1 MRRLFQE
8 NLRVVESR
16 FLWANIVVI
25 TIVSTLLLRL
35 WYVQIY
41 KGEYYR
47 EISEN
52 NRIQYIEIPAP
63 RGIIYDRDGQVV
75 LGNRP
80 YFDLVYIPQFVKD
93 TDQTFKILSRLLH
106 VPVSIFERRLNMVKG
121 QAKFLPVNLKRN
133 LSLHEVATIESNKIF
148 LPGIDVAQA
157 PRRDYKPVTPSHM
170 VGYLGEIGK
179 KEILQNNDET
189 PDNPYRAGDL
199 IGKQGLEARWER
211 HLRGTRGNR
220 LIQVDAFGRQIDSL
234 EKGATSLPE
243 VPAVPGSD
251 LVLSIDLDLQTVA
264 RDAFKG
270 KNGAVVA
277 IDPRNGEILAMVS
290 EPGYDPNVYQNGLS
304 EEKYRSLVANPFKPF
319 LDKTTGGVFMPGST
333 YKAVVAI
340 AGLEEGVINQNSTF
354 FCPGHYT
361 LGGRVFQ
368 CHQHSGHGTV
378 NLRRAL
384 MKSCDVF
391 FYNVGV
397 ELGVDRIAKYAQMFG
412 LGAKLGV
419 GLNMEMPG
427 LVPTT
432 AWKKLTLR
440 LPWTAGE
447 TPSVA
452 IGQGAINMTP
462 MQMASLYATIAND
475 GKQFRPHVVKRIVN
489 RIGETVL
496 TEEPELLRNLTA
508 IRKDTWRAVKEGL
521 TAVVMDKEG
530 TGNKAQVPGISVA
543 GKSGSVQVVSLS
555 KNQGKKQA
563 NVSME
568 WREHAMFTAFA
579 PTEAP
584 EIAIAIVSEHDV
596 KSGGGASA
604 GPIAG
609 KILNAYFDMKK
620 KRGLAAAQGR
630 IAVKDE
636 STKGGRDVRNN

>member
-16 FLWANIVVI
+16 FLWANILVI
-25 TIVSTLLLRL
+25 TVVSTLLVRL

-41 KGEYYR
+41 KGEFYR
-47 EISEN
+47 AISEN

-63 RGIIYDRDGQVV
+63 RGIIYDRNGQVV

-93 TDQTFKILSRLLH
+93 TGQTFKILSRLLH
-106 VPVSIFERRLNMVKG
+106 VPVSIFERRLNLVKG
-121 QAKFLPVNLKRN
+121 QAKYLPVILKRN
-133 LSLHEVATIESNKIF
+133 LTLHEVATIESNKIF
-148 LPGIDVAQA
+148 LRGIDVTHA
-157 PRRDYKPVTPSHM
+157 PRRDYKAITPSHM

-179 KEILQNNDET
+179 KELLQNNDET

-220 LIQVDAFGRQIDSL
+220 LIQVDAFGRQVDPL
-234 EKGATSLPE
+234 EKNVIKLPE

-277 IDPRNGEILAMVS
+277 IDPRSGEILAMVS

-340 AGLEEGVINQNSTF
+340 AGLEEGVINQNTTF

-361 LGGRVFQ
+361 LGGHVYQ
-368 CHQHSGHGTV
+368 CHDHHGHGTV

-391 FYNVGV
+391 FYNTGV
-397 ELGVDRIAKYAQMFG
+397 ELGVDRIAKYATMLG

-432 AWKKLTLR
+432 AWKKLTLHM
-440 LPWTAGE
+440 PWTAGE
-447 TPSVA
+447 TPNVA
-452 IGQGAINMTP
+452 IGQGAIQLTP
-462 MQMASLYATIAND
+462 IQMATLYATIGME
-475 GKQFRPHVVKRIVN
+475 GKQYRPHLVKRIVN

-496 TEEPELLRNLTA
+496 TEEPELLRDMGT
-508 IRKDTWRAVKEGL
+508 IKRSTWQFVKDGL

-530 TGNKAQVPGISVA
+530 TGKKAQVEGVSVA
-543 GKSGSVQVVSLS
+543 GKTGSVQVVSLS
-555 KNQGKKQA
+555 KNQGKSQS
-563 NVSME
+563 NVSMQ
-568 WREHAMFTAFA
+568 WREHAMFAAFA
-579 PTEAP
+579 PSDKP

-596 KSGGGASA
+596 KGGGGASA
-604 GPIAG
+604 APVAG
-609 KILNAYFDMKK
+609 KILNAFFDMKK
-620 KRGLAAAQGR
+620 KRELTAGRVAA
-630 IAVKDE
+630 KDDA
-636 STKGGRDVRNN
+636 KGGKDVRN